1 MFQKPLAV
9 FQTVFYQIPR
19 SPVWSLVRVWSA
31 WLHGWINLKAI
42 SCGMLRQSLFM
53 RVWSVIS
60 SYYVFIIPRQGAD
73 SNVISRNRR
82 HLTGRAHN
90 TSEDSCSATR
100 TLLEYLAQGA
110 RSSMISRSRQHLT
123 GNGHNKS
130 ADSCSATRTL
140 LEYIAQG
147 ARSQMMSKGRRHL
160 TGQGHNKS
168 ADSCSA
174 TRTLLEYIAQGARSQ
189 MMSKGRRH
197 LTGQGHNTS
206 GDSCSATRT
215 LLEYFAQGAR
225 TSVMSKSRQNLAG
238 RGQNKSDGRCSATR
252 TFLGRGLK
260 EPNFVGTIRPRI
272 DNMSWYVASSLPNV
286 VILQTCRTWCL
297 LSLCFFV
304 GMWGATTFDTQQYA
318 KLGPHR

>member
-160 TGQGHNKS
+160 TGQGHN
-168 ADSCSA
+168 
-174 TRTLLEYIAQGARSQ
+174 
-189 MMSKGRRH
+189 
-197 LTGQGHNTS
+197 TS